1 MVRRP
6 QICGRR
12 EFSEM
17 TDILSEEGVA
27 NQAFEA
33 LLQTGDF
40 DLLGDEPLQI
50 DGVPTWCM
58 MSPGEIYYAVSP
70 LNQSRSKALTAM
82 KIGVVMNKILK
93 LLAEKKIIVFSPGN
107 LLLSKTKPLAAQQR
121 QAISEMSE
129 AGTALLRSMLSA
141 ESAINFGNQH

>member
-93 LLAEKKIIVFSPGN
+93 LLAEKK
-107 LLLSKTKPLAAQQR
+107 LLCF
-121 QAISEMSE
+121 
-129 AGTALLRSMLSA
+129 LL
-141 ESAINFGNQH
+141 EIFY

>member
-17 TDILSEEGVA
+17 TDSLSDEGVA

-50 DGVPTWCM
+50 DGVLTWCM
-58 MSPGEIYYAVSP
+58 MSHGEIYYAVSP

-93 LLAEKKIIVFSPGN
+93 LLAEKNYCAFSWKSFA
-107 LLLSKTKPLAAQQR
+107 SK
-121 QAISEMSE
+121 
-129 AGTALLRSMLSA
+129 
-141 ESAINFGNQH
+141 N

>member
-1 MVRRP
+1 MDSKAPHPKARLRACAILEFCVSGLSQYSCFHLISGQKNLRIAKLEKRKPGLFFPSYATKGRVFVVRRP

-70 LNQSRSKALTAM
+70 
-82 KIGVVMNKILK
+82 
-93 LLAEKKIIVFSPGN
+93 
-107 LLLSKTKPLAAQQR
+107 
-121 QAISEMSE
+121 
-129 AGTALLRSMLSA
+129 
-141 ESAINFGNQH
+141 